1 MFLYRETYF
10 VGRILGGRVLY
21 FSIVLHKVGVR
32 AAYIT
37 LTRRRFRS
45 LTVFAEWCALSDE
58 RRGKTRAAGSYY
70 TLLISASTM

>member
-45 LTVFAEWCALSDE
+45 LTVFAEGARFRTKGGGKQGRRGVIALS
-58 RRGKTRAAGSYY
+58 
-70 TLLISASTM
+70 